1 MRTDAIAFA
10 DYGTPD
16 VLGPTATDVPDP
28 GPGQVRIRVHATTVN
43 PLDVKLRGG
52 AMAAFMPLDLP
63 HVPGLELAGTVEST
77 GPDVRHL
84 APGTAVFGA
93 ASHTY
98 AGLALADAR
107 QLATIPR
114 GMDHHQAAALPVAAE
129 AAWRALEELDLGAGQ
144 ILLVHGAAGGVGT
157 LAVQFA
163 LARGAR
169 VIGTASAAGLTHLT
183 GLGAAAS
190 TYGAGL
196 SERVRAL
203 APGGVDKVLDTSGA
217 DVLRDSVDL
226 AGDPDHVLTL
236 ADPMAARAHGVRF
249 SPGGGTGDRTADALA
264 AVGALHENARLTQR
278 IHQVLPLSQAARAHR
293 IAEAGHLHGK
303 IILTPG
309 PPPPGRT

>member
-1 MRTDAIAFA
+1 MHTDAIAFA
-10 DYGTPD
+10 AYGAPD
-16 VLGPTATDVPDP
+16 VLEPAATDVPDP

-43 PLDVKLRGG
+43 PLDLKLRSG

-63 HVPGLELAGTVEST
+63 HVPGLELAGTVEAA
-77 GPDVRHL
+77 GPGVRAL
-84 APGTAVFGA
+84 APGAAVFGA

-107 QLATIPR
+107 RLAPIPQ
-114 GMDHHQAAALPVAAE
+114 GMDRHHAAALPVAAE

-183 GLGAAAS
+183 GLGAAAT

-196 SERVRAL
+196 AERVRAL
-203 APGGVDKVLDTSGA
+203 APGGVDKALDTSGA

-226 AGDPDHVLTL
+226 TGNPDHVLTL
-236 ADPMAARAHGVRF
+236 ADPVAARAHGVRF
-249 SPGGGTGDRTADALA
+249 SSGGGTDDRTAEALA
-264 AVGALHENARLTQR
+264 AVGALHENATLTQR
-278 IHQVLPLSQAARAHR
+278 IHGVLPMSQAARAHR
-293 IAEAGHLHGK
+293 IAEAGHLDGK
-303 IILTPG
+303 IILTP
-309 PPPPGRT
+309 

>member
-1 MRTDAIAFA
+1 MHTEAIAFA

-16 VLGPTATDVPDP
+16 VLEPTAIDVPDP

-43 PLDVKLRGG
+43 PLDVKVRSG
-52 AMAAFMPLDLP
+52 AMASFTPLDLP
-63 HVPGLELAGTVEST
+63 YVPGLELAGNVEAT

-107 QLATIPR
+107 QLAPIPQ
-114 GMDHHQAAALPVAAE
+114 GMDYPHAAALPVAAE
-129 AAWRALEELDLGAGQ
+129 AAWRALEELDLGADQ
-144 ILLVHGAAGGVGT
+144 ILLIHGAAGSVGT

-169 VIGTASAAGLTHLT
+169 VIGTASPAGLTHLT
-183 GLGAAAS
+183 GLGATAT
-190 TYGAGL
+190 TYGTGL
-196 SERVRAL
+196 AERVRAL
-203 APGGVDKVLDTSGA
+203 APNGVDKVLDTSGA

-226 AGDPDHVLTL
+226 TGNPDHVLTL
-236 ADPMAARAHGVRF
+236 ADPMAARSQGVRF
-249 SPGGGTGDRTADALA
+249 SAGGGTDDRTADALA
-264 AVGALHENARLTQR
+264 AVSALHDNATLTQR

-293 IAEAGHLHGK
+293 IAEAGHLDGK
-303 IILTPG
+303 IILAP
-309 PPPPGRT
+309 